1 MLSEYASKW
10 WVLALRGLVAVLFGV
25 AAIIWPA
32 MALAVLVLLFG
43 AFALA
48 DGLMAIVTGVII
60 RREVTHWW
68 VWLLEGLAGILTGV
82 LVLIWP
88 GITAVAL
95 IALIAAWGF
104 VTGIMEIVA
113 AIYLRKIVAGEWLL
127 VVDGILSILLG
138 AFLVIFPVLGALVLV
153 YLIGFYA
160 ILFGILLFAQAL
172 QLHKLG
178 TTIKNVSLEM
188 S

>member
-1 MLSEYASKW
+1 MLSEYVSKW

-32 MALAVLVLLFG
+32 MALAVLVQLFG

-68 VWLLEGLAGILTGV
+68 VWLLEGVAGIIISV
-82 LVLIWP
+82 LVLVWP
-88 GITAVAL
+88 GITTAVL
-95 IALIAAWGF
+95 IALIAAWGL
-104 VTGIMEIVA
+104 VTGILEIVA
-113 AIYLRKIVAGEWLL
+113 AIYLRKLIAGEGLL
-127 VVDGILSILLG
+127 VLDGILSSLLG
-138 AFLVIFPVLGALVLV
+138 AFLVIVPVLGALALV

-160 ILFGILLFAQAL
+160 ILFGILLIVLAFQIR
-172 QLHKLG
+172 KLG
-178 TTIKNVSLEM
+178 KTLDM
-188 S
+188 